1 MARHLDLIGIGPGNP
16 DWITLAAVKAIQSL
30 DVLFVVLK
38 EREVDDLV
46 VVDATLEHRVD
57 LDRPQPGLVGGGDRA
72 CTCRSSN
79 EKRSACSAL
88 SVASQHRSSCHGMGA
103 SSSQRRA
110 TRRTADDAM
119 PNRGV
124 SSPNVG

>member
-46 VVDATLEHRVD
+46 EFRREVLRRHRPDAGDPDRKSTRLNSSHQD
-57 LDRPQPGLVGGGDRA
+57 LSRMP
-72 CTCRSSN
+72 SS
-79 EKRSACSAL
+79 A
-88 SVASQHRSSCHGMGA
+88 
-103 SSSQRRA
+103 
-110 TRRTADDAM
+110 
-119 PNRGV
+119 
-124 SSPNVG
+124 